1 MHLKPNSIK
10 LIHTMLNYPRFKKT
24 GIFAIYCIALMI
36 QEEQEDCLNNLMPI
50 FTDKDILDTLFAS
63 IVDVDRKFK
72 DLQMIRQKNANQGS
86 KDLLD

>member
-1 MHLKPNSIK
+1 
-10 LIHTMLNYPRFKKT
+10 
-24 GIFAIYCIALMI
+24 MI